1 MEEQRENFIPTV
13 RKWEMLVASKVKMS
27 GSEKKYNKTK
37 SEKEHNQQHFFEYI
51 QHFLHKSR
59 N

>member
-1 MEEQRENFIPTV
+1 MGN
-13 RKWEMLVASKVKMS
+13 AS
-27 GSEKKYNKTK
+27 GQQGEDERQWKKYNKIK